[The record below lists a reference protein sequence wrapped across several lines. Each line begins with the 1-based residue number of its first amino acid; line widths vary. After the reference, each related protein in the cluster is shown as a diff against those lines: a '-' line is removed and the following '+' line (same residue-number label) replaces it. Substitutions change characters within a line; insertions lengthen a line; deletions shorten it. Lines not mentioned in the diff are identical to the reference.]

1 MSENPNENLDRN
13 LGVCGAASAASA
25 KGAEEIV
32 EEIYEC
38 IKACA
43 IALSAT
49 LQTDDTSYLASTNSS
64 GDMQLGI
71 DVAADALI
79 EERLLALECVRG
91 VCSEEKQGAVYKDLD
106 SAPESKS
113 AKSGAESSAESK
125 DAKNGVEMP
134 QGSALTAPKGGL
146 LVAYDPLDGSSLFDS
161 DLSVGSIFGIY
172 DGVFGAEHIV
182 AAAYVVYGPRLEVVF
197 ASAGAQGVKHSF
209 YNGKEWVSK
218 PNLAL
223 KPKGKLNAPGG
234 TQKHWSSAHKALI
247 DGFFAQGYR
256 LRYSG
261 GMVPDLHQI
270 LCKGGGIFSYPATAD
285 APNGKLRK
293 LFEVFPFA
301 LIYEK
306 AGGEAIA
313 PESSGACKRV
323 LELKSASLHESTS
336 CFLGSSEEIAQVR
349 AAYASAGAQ

>member
-1 MSENPNENLDRN
+1 MSENPNENL
-13 LGVCGAASAASA
+13 GISSAVGAASA
-25 KGAEEIV
+25 KGV
-32 EEIYEC
+32 EDIYEC

-43 IALSAT
+43 IALNAT

-79 EERLLALECVRG
+79 GERLLALECVRG

-106 SAPESKS
+106 SGDLGAGCGC
-113 AKSGAESSAESK
+113 GAESK
-125 DAKNGVEMP
+125 GAKNGTESKCKP
-134 QGSALTAPKGGL
+134 AQSSALTAPKGGL

-172 DGVFGAEHIV
+172 DGAFGAEHIV

-223 KPKGKLNAPGG
+223 KTKGKLNAPGG
-234 TQKHWSSAHKALI
+234 TQKHWSAAHKALI

-270 LCKGGGIFSYPATAD
+270 LCKGGGIFSYPATTD

-323 LELKSASLHESTS
+323 LELKSASLHESTP

-349 AAYASAGAQ
+349 AAYASASGAR

>member
-1 MSENPNENLDRN
+1 MSENPNENL
-13 LGVCGAASAASA
+13 GISSAVGATSA
-25 KGAEEIV
+25 KGMED
-32 EEIYEC
+32 IYEC

-106 SAPESKS
+106 S
-113 AKSGAESSAESK
+113 GAES
-125 DAKNGVEMP
+125 KNIKP
-134 QGSALTAPKGGL
+134 AQSSALEAPKGGL

-172 DGVFGAEHIV
+172 DGAFGAEHIV
-182 AAAYVVYGPRLEVVF
+182 GAAYVVYGPRLEVVF

-209 YNGKEWVSK
+209 YNGKEWVDK
-218 PNLAL
+218 PNLVL

-234 TQKHWSSAHKALI
+234 TQKHWSGAHKALV
-247 DGFFAQGYR
+247 DSFFAQGYR

-323 LELKSASLHESTS
+323 LELKSASLHESTP